1 MLKKSQKSENINFG
15 TLLEEFYCELG
26 YKGCA
31 EATIATYKRIL
42 ENFYKHIKETDFILD
57 LEKLYSSHRDD
68 QRLKT
73 LIENYCAVEKQN
85 KWESASINLFFSAMS
100 SFLKYNCQR
109 HKIFCDT
116 RNFKNA
122 NPSTARKTTN
132 ANEDCQTPNLRR
144 TRGISPLLS
153 KKS

>member
-1 MLKKSQKSENINFG
+1 MLFRS
-15 TLLEEFYCELG
+15 LG